1 MRGAMVLKKLFGSSE
16 RELLDLLRRHLA
28 LSREALSMFTKLL
41 GSPDSLGPEELVK
54 YRSTVIR
61 LEKEGDRIYDTAV
74 MHVLKG
80 ALPLPLVAD
89 LGVLLDDFD
98 DILDLIYFV
107 NMELTR
113 GIRVGIHRARVVPEV
128 YSLCARMAERALK
141 AIDSLEAILVSVT
154 KNLAKASEEM
164 ARVDVIEDEVD
175 EIKNEALEVIY
186 ERSKDLDVLTFTHLV
201 EMVRSLDT
209 VVDKIQDS
217 SQELVRIFTAV
228 YS

>member
-1 MRGAMVLKKLFGSSE
+1 MVLKKLFGGSE

-28 LSREALSMFTKLL
+28 LSKEAMMLFLRLIRAPGSLSL
-41 GSPDSLGPEELVK
+41 DELPRH
-54 YRSTVIR
+54 RSIVIK

-74 MHVLKG
+74 MQVLKG
-80 ALPLPLVAD
+80 AFPLPLVAD

-113 GIRVGIHRARVVPEV
+113 GIRVGLHRTRVVPEV
-128 YSLCARMAERALK
+128 YSLCARMAEKALE
-141 AIDSLEAILVSVT
+141 AIDSLEAILGSVT
-154 KNLAKASEEM
+154 KSLAKASEEM
-164 ARVDVIEDEVD
+164 ARIDSIEDEVD

-201 EMVRSLDT
+201 EVVRSLDT

>member
-1 MRGAMVLKKLFGSSE
+1 MVFKKLFGSSE
-16 RELLDLLRRHLA
+16 KELLDLLKKHLT
-28 LSREALSMFTKLL
+28 LSREAMTMFLKLVTA
-41 GSPDSLGPEELVK
+41 PDSLGLDDLSK
-54 YRSTVIR
+54 HRTTIIK

-74 MHVLKG
+74 MQVLKG
-80 ALPLPLVAD
+80 AFPLPLVAD

-113 GIRVGIHRARVVPEV
+113 GIRVGLHRARVVLEV
-128 YSLCARMAERALK
+128 YSLCAKMAREALE
-141 AIDSLEAILVSVT
+141 AIDSLEAILGNIT
-154 KNLAKASEEM
+154 KSLAKASEEM
-164 ARVDVIEDEVD
+164 ARIDSIEDEVD

-186 ERSKDLDVLTFTHLV
+186 ERSKELDALTFTHLV
-201 EMVRSLDT
+201 EVVRSLDT